1 MNTADALVKSIFQ
14 KETLHD
20 CTLEEL
26 QNIARQYPYF
36 TPAQLLLAEK
46 LKVSNKELYNEQ
58 LKKLSMHF
66 SNPLWLDFLLN
77 GYKTEPMLSPENE
90 NVNSIETIGTEESQ
104 EYVEA
109 HDPEAVLKS
118 EAEIIETIKEENSN
132 VVNEHE
138 TITADSIAVE
148 ERQEY
153 AEALSEQANTESET
167 ELIRENINS
176 SFNENPAVFE
186 NSIVGEK
193 QEGKEP
199 TSDEMSIDADSEIAG
214 QTEQRNDE
222 PHLSIPLPE
231 LNQEP
236 EQEDITFEPY
246 HTVDYFASQGI
257 KFIPEEKPADRFGQQ
272 LKSFTEWLKAMK
284 RLPQTESIK
293 VPDIHAEEKVQ
304 QLADHS
310 VTEAEVSTEAMAEVW
325 VKQGNKEKA
334 IEIYNRLSLLNPAK
348 STYFASL
355 AEQLKNS

>member
-1 MNTADALVKSIFQ
+1 
-14 KETLHD
+14 
-20 CTLEEL
+20 
-26 QNIARQYPYF
+26 
-36 TPAQLLLAEK
+36 LLAEK
-46 LKVSNKELYNEQ
+46 LKVSNEELYNEQ
-58 LKKLSMHF
+58 LKKLSLHF

-77 GYKTEPMLSPENE
+77 GYKKEPMLSPENE
-90 NVNSIETIGTEESQ
+90 NVNSIETIGTEERQ

-109 HDPEAVLKS
+109 HDPETVLKS
-118 EAEIIETIKEENSN
+118 EAEIIELIKEENSN
-132 VVNEHE
+132 VANEQE
-138 TITADSIAVE
+138 TITSDSTAVE

-153 AEALSEQANTESET
+153 IEVPEQANTESET
-167 ELIRENINS
+167 ELSRENINS
-176 SFNENPAVFE
+176 SFNENPAASE

-199 TSDEMSIDADSEIAG
+199 PSNEMSIDADSEIAG

-222 PHLSIPLPE
+222 SHLSIPLPE

-236 EQEDITFEPY
+236 EQADITFEPY

-284 RLPQTESIK
+284 RFPQTESIK
-293 VPDIHAEEKVQ
+293 VPDIQAEEKVQ

-325 VKQGNKEKA
+325 LKQGNKEKA

-348 STYFASL
+348 SAYFASL